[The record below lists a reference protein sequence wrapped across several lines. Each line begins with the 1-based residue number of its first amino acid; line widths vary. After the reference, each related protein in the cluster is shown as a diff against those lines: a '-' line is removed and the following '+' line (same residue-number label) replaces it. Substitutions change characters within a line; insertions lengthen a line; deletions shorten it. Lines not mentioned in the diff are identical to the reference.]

1 MHGEDGTNM
10 GVFYASRETV
20 MDALDVKASA
30 YTSGQVDRAIDSGSR
45 DVESLTNRIFYPLL
59 ATKSWPY
66 PNTQGES
73 FKLWLDGNELASVT
87 TFTSGGVTVPATDY
101 YLEPQAYGPPY
112 DSIEINRGTSSAL
125 TAAFA
130 GPQRSLNIT
139 GVFCGCALEEASA
152 GTLSASLTSSATT
165 FTSSQ
170 GVAVGR
176 VLRVDSERM
185 LVTERNFVTSSQ
197 TVQTPLTANLNN
209 NTLAVTDGT
218 QFSLR
223 ESLLIDAE
231 RVLVVDIAGNNLII
245 KRAQQGSTLAAHT
258 GSTIY
263 WHRQLTVTRGALGT
277 SAASH
282 AISATV
288 VRHVVPPLVEQLS
301 AAYALTRL
309 AGEGS
314 GYARQIG
321 SGSSE
326 RAGTMRQDITSLEA
340 SVIRAH
346 GRLARQRAV

>member
-45 DVESLTNRIFYPLL
+45 DVEGLTNRIFYPLL

-73 FKLWLDGNELASVT
+73 FKLWLDGNELVSVT
-87 TFTSGGVTVPATDY
+87 SFTSGGVTVPSTDY

-112 DSIEINRGTSSAL
+112 DSVEINRGTSSAL
-125 TAAFA
+125 T
-130 GPQRSLNIT
+130 
-139 GVFCGCALEEASA
+139 
-152 GTLSASLTSSATT
+152 
-165 FTSSQ
+165 
-170 GVAVGR
+170 
-176 VLRVDSERM
+176 
-185 LVTERNFVTSSQ
+185 

-288 VRHVVPPLVEQLS
+288 VRHVVPSLVEQLTV
-301 AAYALTRL
+301 AYALTRL
-309 AGEGS
+309 LGEGS